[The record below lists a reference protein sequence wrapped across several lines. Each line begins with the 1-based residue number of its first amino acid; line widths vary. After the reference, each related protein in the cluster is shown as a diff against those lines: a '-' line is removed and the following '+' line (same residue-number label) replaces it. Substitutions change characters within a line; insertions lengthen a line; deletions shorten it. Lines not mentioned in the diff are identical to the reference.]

1 MKKNFILIIAGLFMV
16 TASQAQVSGIA
27 DVKETGSKVKTLQT
41 SEFKLAKSTGKL
53 VINLG
58 SVKVEGY
65 SGNEIV
71 FSNTKMDRDDD
82 ERAKGLRPIDGSG
95 LEDNTGVGINVT
107 EKGNTYEVNQVG
119 TDDRSITIK
128 VPKGVSV
135 SYTFSKAVGA
145 GKAVFKNL
153 ESELEVS
160 VQYNSIELEN
170 VTGPLTVKAVYGGV
184 DAKFADNIKGPLSIV
199 SIYGHVDVAIP
210 AATKA
215 SLKMNTSHGQIFAAA
230 DLKLDLEKNTNSDMV
245 NFNNNNVRG
254 KINGG
259 GIDFT
264 LRSDYGKIY
273 LRKSSN

>member
-1 MKKNFILIIAGLFMV
+1 MKRNFILILAGLFLV
-16 TASQAQVSGIA
+16 TASKAQTSVNE
-27 DVKETGSKVKTLQT
+27 KETKSSVKTLPV
-41 SEFKLAKSTGKL
+41 SEFKLNKSTGKL

-58 SVKVEGY
+58 GVKVEGY
-65 SGNEIV
+65 SGSEIV
-71 FSNTKMDRDDD
+71 FTNTRMDRDDD

-119 TDDRSITIK
+119 NGDRSITIK

-135 SYTFSKAVGA
+135 SYSYSKAIGA
-145 GKAVFKNL
+145 NQASFKNI

-160 VQYNSIELEN
+160 VQYNKVELEN

-184 DAKFADNIKGPLSIV
+184 DAKFADNIKGPISIV

-210 AATKA
+210 VATKA
-215 SLKMNTSHGQIFAAA
+215 SLKMNTSHGQIFASA
-230 DLKLDLEKNTNSDMV
+230 DLKLDLEKNTNPDLISY
-245 NFNNNNVRG
+245 NNNNVRG

-273 LRKSSN
+273 LRKTSN